1 MFSYHVDHD
10 LSLRCHFGILK
21 RTFSL
26 VVGSKY
32 DITICDV
39 ILVVNKLACKS
50 LYSLSQYTYMITPD
64 CDLYYKR
71 GVFTSSQIYHTKI
84 SEEQYSSI
92 FSDEEMKRLQ
102 SVCANDSIIYNR
114 CNGVDDSPYAI
125 ITICINGFQIKYI
138 GQCTFPS
145 GFDNLFTFLH
155 DNEPK
160 FSRFTGKITRK
171 SSKRWT
177 QVAAMPE

>member
-1 MFSYHVDHD
+1 MKRII
-10 LSLRCHFGILK
+10 LSCL
-21 RTFSL
+21 
-26 VVGSKY
+26 
-32 DITICDV
+32 ICCMVLCVFAQKPNNTGRYTV
-39 ILVVNKLACKS
+39 IVQEG
-50 LYSLSQYTYMITPD
+50 YPISLSQNTYMITPD

-84 SEEQYSSI
+84 SEEQYFSI

-102 SVCANDSIIYNR
+102 SVCANDSIVYSR

-145 GFDNLFTFLH
+145 GFDNLFAFLH
-155 DNEPK
+155 NNEPR
-160 FSRFTGKITRK
+160 FSRSTGKLTRK

-177 QVAAMPE
+177 QVETMP